1 MFNVDVT
8 KSPPLIEYWTL
19 KKAAV
24 FAELELDI
32 VKVDIL
38 EPAEQDPKEKETEV
52 ANTGQ
57 LTIALVP
64 PKL

>member
-8 KSPPLIEYWTL
+8 KSPPSIEYWTL
-19 KKAAV
+19 KYAAT

-32 VKVDIL
+32 VKVDVL
-38 EPAEQDPKEKETEV
+38 EPAAQDPKEEETEV

-57 LTIALVP
+57 STIALVP